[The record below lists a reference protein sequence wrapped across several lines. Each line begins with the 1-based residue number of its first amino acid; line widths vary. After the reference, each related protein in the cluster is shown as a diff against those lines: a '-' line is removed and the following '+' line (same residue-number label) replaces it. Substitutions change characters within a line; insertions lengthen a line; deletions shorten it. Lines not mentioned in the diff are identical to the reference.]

1 MEYVIQ
7 KQNVHIIY
15 LSMTTKEAVAL
26 YTIEKTDKLGV
37 GRHEH

>member
-7 KQNVHIIY
+7 KQNVRIIY
-15 LSMTTKEAVAL
+15 LSMTTKEAVVL

-37 GRHEH
+37 GRNEH